1 MSNRKAQYST
11 TAKFDIQSILFL
23 ILLNIAT
30 WPIVKQKVSWG
41 HNQGCD
47 VGVFQATPMLTPPE
61 NIVPDSNSTSTTAKQ
76 ELLDPE
82 KSNMMQPFSWFPILI
97 VSKWVVRQYSTR

>member
-30 WPIVKQKVSWG
+30 WPIVKQKVNWG

-47 VGVFQATPMLTPPE
+47 VGGFQATPTLTPPE
-61 NIVPDSNSTSTTAKQ
+61 NIVSDSSSDSSSNSTSTTAK
-76 ELLDPE
+76 
-82 KSNMMQPFSWFPILI
+82 
-97 VSKWVVRQYSTR
+97 